1 MNPAGNSKPA
11 QLPLGIRL
19 NDEARFE
26 NYLISTANQPLIDQ
40 LLERPELI
48 YVRASAGH
56 GLSHLLQALCHQR
69 AVTSASS
76 APALYL
82 PLADRQQL
90 SPEILQG
97 LESVALV
104 CLDDVD
110 AVAGDP
116 AWEAALFTAF
126 NAIADSDTQLVMGG
140 RQAPVMVNFG
150 LADLQSRLQLAPVY
164 QLHDLGDED
173 KKQLLQLRARG
184 RGMNLSPAVAEFI
197 VARTERSMQALMEVL
212 EKLDASSL
220 AHQRPLT
227 IPLVKQTMGW

>member
-1 MNPAGNSKPA
+1 MKSATTNKPA

-26 NYLISTANQPLIDQ
+26 NYLISAANQPLVDQ
-40 LLERPELI
+40 LLEQPELI
-48 YVRASAGH
+48 YIRASAGH

-69 AVTSASS
+69 SIGSEPV
-76 APALYL
+76 LYL

-90 SPEILQG
+90 GPEILEG
-97 LESVALV
+97 LDSVALV
-104 CLDDVD
+104 CLDDID
-110 AVAGDP
+110 AVVGD
-116 AWEAALFTAF
+116 AEWEAALFTAF
-126 NAIADSDTQLVMGG
+126 NVIADSDTQLIMGG
-140 RQAPVMVNFG
+140 RQAPAVLDFN

-164 QLHDLGDED
+164 QLHDLDDDD

-184 RGMNLSPAVAEFI
+184 RGMNLSPAVAEYI
-197 VARTERSMQALMEVL
+197 VARTERSMQALMTVL

-227 IPLVKQTMGW
+227 IPLVKQTMAW

>member
-1 MNPAGNSKPA
+1 MTSASNSKPA

-26 NYLISTANQPLIDQ
+26 NYLISAANQPLIDQ
-40 LLERPELI
+40 LLEQPELI

-69 AVTSASS
+69 TVAGVSAE
-76 APALYL
+76 PTLYL

-97 LESVALV
+97 LDSVALV

-116 AWEAALFTAF
+116 DWEAALFTAF
-126 NAIADSDTQLVMGG
+126 NSIAESDTQLVMGG
-140 RQAPVMVNFG
+140 RQAPAAVKFA

-164 QLHDLGDED
+164 QLHDLDDDD

-197 VARTERSMQALMEVL
+197 VARTERSMQALMAVL
-212 EKLDASSL
+212 EKLDADSL

-227 IPLVKQTMGW
+227 IPLVKQAMNW